1 MSQQNRP
8 DIRTFGCRINIWE
21 SEVMRNQAQAAGLN
35 DVVVV
40 NTCAVTAE
48 AEKQARQEIRKIRRQ
63 KPDAHIIATGCAV
76 QIDPD
81 SWASLSEIDGIIG
94 NQDKLKSAPWND
106 LSQAIADGQPAAR
119 KVSSITQAEKIA
131 SHMLEGFEDHTR
143 GFLQVQQG
151 CDHRCTF
158 CIIPLGRGRSRS
170 VPVDAVIAAV
180 RKMVSGGIREIVL
193 SGIDITSWGQDLP
206 EQPRLGQL
214 VLAILDNVPELPR
227 LRLSSLDPAE
237 TDHYLMTALQ
247 THARLM
253 PHLHL
258 SVQHGDD
265 LILKRMKRRHLARDV
280 LRFCN
285 EARRRRPDVV
295 FGADLIAGFPTE
307 TEAAHENSM
316 KLIAE
321 AGLTYLHVFGY
332 SVRRGTPA
340 SLMPQLDR
348 SIIKKRVS
356 ALRQSGDEQLARHLK
371 QRVGTADMLL
381 LEKGRKGYLSGYEKA
396 HLTSADTQELK
407 AGDLLVVK
415 ILSAANGVVQ
425 VTPLCSQSVS
435 AVR

>member
-1 MSQQNRP
+1 MSKQNRP

-21 SEVMRNQAQAAGLN
+21 SEVMRNQAQAVGLN
-35 DVVVV
+35 DLVVV

-63 KPDAHIIATGCAV
+63 KPDARIIATGCAV

-81 SWASLSEIDGIIG
+81 SWASLPEIDGIIG
-94 NQDKLKSAPWND
+94 NQDKLTEAPWSD
-106 LSQAIADGQPAAR
+106 LRQAVADGQPATR
-119 KVSSITQAEKIA
+119 TVSSIMEVEQATSI
-131 SHMLEGFEDHTR
+131 MLEGFEDHTR

-158 CIIPLGRGRSRS
+158 CIIPLGRGKSRS
-170 VPVDAVIAAV
+170 VPVDAVITAV
-180 RKMVSGGIREIVL
+180 RKMVSGGTREIVL

-206 EQPRLGQL
+206 KQPRLGQL

-237 TDHYLMTALQ
+237 PDHYLMTALEK
-247 THARLM
+247 HARLM

-258 SVQHGDD
+258 SVQHGND

-280 LRFCN
+280 LRFCT

-307 TEAAHENSM
+307 TEEAHENSM
-316 KLIAE
+316 ELIKE
-321 AGLTYLHVFGY
+321 ACLTHLHVFGY
-332 SVRRGTPA
+332 SARTGTPA
-340 SLMPQLDR
+340 AMMPQVDR
-348 SIIKKRVS
+348 SVVKQRVS
-356 ALRQSGDEQLARHLK
+356 ALRRSGDEQLANHLK
-371 QRVGTADMLL
+371 RRVGTADMLL

-396 HLTSADTQELK
+396 QLISEGTQDLK
-407 AGDLLVVK
+407 EGDLLAVN
-415 ILSAANGVVQ
+415 ILSATNGVVQ
-425 VTPLCSQSVS
+425 VTPLRSRTLS
-435 AVR
+435 AVC